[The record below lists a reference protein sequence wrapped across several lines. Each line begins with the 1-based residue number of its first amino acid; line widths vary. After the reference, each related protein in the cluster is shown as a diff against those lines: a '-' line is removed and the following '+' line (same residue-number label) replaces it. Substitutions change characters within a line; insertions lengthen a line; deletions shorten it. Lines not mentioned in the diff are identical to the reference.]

1 MDNESMDKWRLQ
13 WTSATV
19 GRVAVLVML
28 GVGSGAF
35 ACDEALNPQSH
46 GDWDY
51 TNSPL
56 PIYLHCHPASS
67 SCQLPIRLLTP
78 KESDLDGRAAFEDK
92 MVTRYPPVPLSPDVL
107 AGSEIGKRSSLN
119 DTSVRNGPDIKDCP

>member
-1 MDNESMDKWRLQ
+1 MDKWRLK
-13 WTSATV
+13 WISAPAW
-19 GRVAVLVML
+19 RVAVLVML
-28 GVGSGAF
+28 SIGSSAY

-56 PIYLHCHPASS
+56 PIYRYCHPAIS
-67 SCQLPIRLLTP
+67 SCQLPIRLITP
-78 KESDLDGRAAFEDK
+78 KESDLNGRAAFEDK

-119 DTSVRNGPDIKDCP
+119 DTLVRNGLDIKDCP